1 MLCEHLA
8 LVFKMFLVH
17 GHVSSMIMVST
28 IIPLIKDKLGD
39 ANASN
44 NYRSIALS
52 SLVLKIFDWVVLLLF
67 DKNLSTDELQFGY
80 QEKTST
86 TMCTWLAVEVIDHY
100 MRHGSEVFVGVMDMT
115 KAFDNVKQSLLFQKL
130 IYRKVPAVYLRLILK
145 MHLQQRAC
153 VSWNRQI
160 SDMFADSNG

>member
-1 MLCEHLA
+1 
-8 LVFKMFLVH
+8 
-17 GHVSSMIMVST
+17 MIMVST

-39 ANASN
+39 TNASN

-52 SLVLKIFDWVVLLLF
+52 SLILKIFDWVVLFLF

-86 TMCTWLAVEVIDHY
+86 NMCTWLAVEVIDY
-100 MRHGSEVFVGVMDMT
+100 YTRHGSEMFVGVMDMT

-130 IYRKVPAVYLRLILK
+130 IDRELPAIYLRLILTL
-145 MHLQQRAC
+145 HLEQRARMLAGM
-153 VSWNRQI
+153 VRHQI
-160 SDMFADSNG
+160 LSLFRMV